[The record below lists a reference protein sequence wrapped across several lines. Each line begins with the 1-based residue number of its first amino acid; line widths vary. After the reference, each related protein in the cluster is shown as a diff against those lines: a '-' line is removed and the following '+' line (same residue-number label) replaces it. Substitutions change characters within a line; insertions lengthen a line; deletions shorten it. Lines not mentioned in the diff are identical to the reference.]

1 MPQPVEIVPPPI
13 TLTDWVASIGASVAG
28 AINYSLELVG
38 FLELFLARPLRS
50 LRHPKEFR
58 ITALIHPRE
67 EVGFK
72 AVPIV
77 ELMAFLTGV
86 ILAFQGSAQLKQ
98 FGAGVFV
105 VDLIAISTL
114 S

>member
-1 MPQPVEIVPPPI
+1 MPQPVKIVPPPI

-38 FLELFLARPLRS
+38 FLGLFLARPLRS

-58 ITALIHPRE
+58 MTALIHPRE

>member
-1 MPQPVEIVPPPI
+1 MPQPVKIVPPPI

-38 FLELFLARPLRS
+38 FLGLFLARPLRS

-58 ITALIHPRE
+58 MTALIHPRE

-77 ELMAFLTGV
+77 ELM
-86 ILAFQGSAQLKQ
+86 AFQGSAQLKQ